1 MSKTILAIAN
11 CRVSSVEQLENNS
24 LNRQHEAVLGA
35 AKDLG
40 VIIPND
46 GWWSGSVSSKR
57 DTNVTR
63 KDLQEMI
70 ARCKKD
76 KRIKYLIVDEPD
88 RFMRSIDEA
97 AYFEVTFKMLG
108 VQVWYASDPELN
120 KGDLA
125 SKLLK
130 FTKYLSAE
138 GSNEERQHKSIAG
151 QTKAIMEG
159 RFPFP
164 PKPGYKR
171 GYQRAVQEVDS
182 TRGLALRTVLLR
194 IAEGLVTPTQG
205 LRELNQSAFIKKGG
219 KPYKMDKFRKILT
232 DPFYA
237 GILEMDKQV
246 KVRNENGLH
255 EPLISKEQHY
265 RLVQIM
271 NGKEKNQSGPRK
283 NGNPKYPMSNHVIC
297 SRCIDKSTKCRFVG
311 FDNHNGKNKKR
322 IYERYRCRACGLYMT
337 REVLHSQVS
346 RQFTKRHL
354 TRESTEDFR
363 EALNIVWRRKQ
374 GQLTQ
379 DINRVQHQIASLRT
393 SIMMQVEAAT
403 DPTNALIKTDI
414 LESITNKKEEIAS
427 LEDKLVAMRSGADE
441 QYDIFLKFAFNF
453 IDNMGNRFFEI
464 SRENRL
470 RCKQLLFPGGFY
482 VDDNKK
488 VYTPEISILY
498 RLASNKKDLP
508 NPEKSFMVQPN
519 RIYLNFFRLS

>member
-24 LNRQHEAVLGA
+24 LNRQRAAVLEA
-35 AKDLG
+35 AKELG
-40 VIIPND
+40 AIIPDD

-57 DTNVTR
+57 GKNVER

-97 AYFEVTFKMLG
+97 AYFEVTFKTLG

-164 PKPGYKR
+164 PKPGYRR
-171 GYQRAVQEVDS
+171 GYQRAVHEVDS
-182 TRGLALRTVLLR
+182 ARGPALQTVLIR

-205 LRELNQSAFIKKGG
+205 LKELNQSTFIKPGG
-219 KPYKMDKFRKILT
+219 ALYKMDKFRKVLT
-232 DPFYA
+232 DPYYA

-255 EPLISKEQHY
+255 EPLITKEQHY
-265 RLVQIM
+265 KLVRIM
-271 NGKEKNQSGPRK
+271 SDKKKNQAGPRK
-283 NGNPKYPMSNHVIC
+283 NGNPKYPMSNQVTC
-297 SRCIDKSTKCRFVG
+297 DKCFGKSTKCRIVG
-311 FDNHNGKNKKR
+311 FDNHNGKNRRR
-322 IYERYRCRACGLYMT
+322 IYERYRCRSCGQYMT
-337 REVLHSQVS
+337 RDDLHRQVKE
-346 RQFTKRHL
+346 QFSKRPFSD
-354 TRESTEDFR
+354 EGVQDFR
-363 EALNIVWRRKQ
+363 EALDIVWQRKQ
-374 GQLTQ
+374 GRLVQ
-379 DINRVQHQIASLRT
+379 DINRTQHKIASLRT
-393 SIMMQVEAAT
+393 SILEQVEAAT
-403 DPTNALIKTDI
+403 DPSNALIKADI
-414 LESITNKKEEIAS
+414 LESIARKKEEIAE
-427 LEDKLVAMRSGADE
+427 LETKLTSTKNSADE
-441 QYDIFLKFAFNF
+441 KYDQFLLFAFDF
-453 IDNMGNRFFEI
+453 VENMGNRYFEI

-470 RCKQLLFPGGFY
+470 RCKQLLFPEGFWL
-482 VDDNKK
+482 DDKKK
-488 VYTPEISILY
+488 VYTPKISVLY
-498 RLASNKKDLP
+498 RLAGNKKDLP
-508 NPEKSFMVQPN
+508 ETEKSLLV
-519 RIYLNFFRLS
+519 RVRRL